1 MLLGGVSLEDR
12 LVRKLAEVLNGPLE
26 NKLTQA
32 LVFRAKV
39 VALTPEEKATVL
51 SALERAPGELQD
63 VRDLLLAD
71 DQWRLRRRL

>member
-1 MLLGGVSLEDR
+1 MLLGGVSLDDR

-51 SALERAPGELQD
+51 SALERAPAELRD